1 MIKTSRKD
9 IDKIIQAVIET
20 IDTSLKPSMNSISKG
35 LDYNS
40 DQMKEI
46 TAVLKRIEYKIDL
59 LLSSQA
65 LDRNLLVHKKKI
77 IKS

>member
-1 MIKTSRKD
+1 
-9 IDKIIQAVIET
+9 
-20 IDTSLKPSMNSISKG
+20 MNSISKG